1 MEEAAHS
8 TSYERF
14 PLQLHQPGPTSGE
27 ELQARSC
34 SNGAIQ
40 IQVSSGNHLN
50 QGSKYY
56 AKRKKIGIHLKILD
70 ARKMTLKK
78 IHTNTYKY

>member
-40 IQVSSGNHLN
+40 VQVSSGDHLTRV
-50 QGSKYY
+50 KILC
-56 AKRKKIGIHLKILD
+56 KKNGIHLKILD
-70 ARKMTLKK
+70 ARQMTLKK

>member
-1 MEEAAHS
+1 MEEVAHS
-8 TSYERF
+8 SSYERF
-14 PLQLHQPGPTSGE
+14 PLQLHQPGPAPGE

-40 IQVSSGNHLN
+40 IQVISGNQSS

-56 AKRKKIGIHLKILD
+56 AEKFESTSKFY
-70 ARKMTLKK
+70 TLEG
-78 IHTNTYKY
+78 